1 VNKPIG
7 RLFVVSLLMFAALL
21 VSTSWWTVL
30 RADSL
35 NNDHPDL
42 NRRSL
47 LRSLKIKRGTIRAS
61 DGTAL
66 ARSVRGREGVYRRT
80 YPPGS
85 LFGHPVGYS
94 YVTIGQT
101 GVEAFYDDDL
111 MGQKDALT
119 TTFDQLLGRK
129 PEGDNLITTLDPK
142 AQRIAEDGILRAG
155 QSGAAVALDPRTGA
169 IKVMASVP
177 SFDPNVIRD
186 PKALAAA
193 NRDEQRKPLVNRA
206 LQFGYAPGSTF
217 KVVTATAAIDS
228 GQFQPGSA
236 IDGTND
242 VKISGVPLS
251 NDFNQSFG
259 QIDLTTALA
268 KSVNTA
274 WAQVGEKLG
283 KRTMA
288 EYMRRFGFER
298 KPQLDYPKNAMSA
311 SGEYRNG
318 HLIPATSPF
327 VDVGRMAI
335 GQDKLSVVP
344 LQMAEVAA
352 AVANGGR
359 LMKPH
364 IVSRV
369 VDNDGRTTRR
379 ILPKVQSD
387 VMKPSTAAAVRDM
400 MIAVVERGT
409 GTQAKIPGTTVA
421 GKTGTAETQI
431 GTKINDVWFIAFAPA
446 EAPRVAVAV
455 TVAQAPGFGGDIAAP
470 IARDIMEELL
480 R

>member
-1 VNKPIG
+1 VNKPIA
-7 RLFVVSLLMFAALL
+7 RLFIVSMLMFGALL
-21 VSTSWWTVL
+21 VATSWWTVL

-35 NNDHPDL
+35 NNDHADL
-42 NRRSL
+42 NKRSL
-47 LRSLKIKRGTIRAS
+47 LRSLKIRRGTIRAADRS
-61 DGTAL
+61 VI
-66 ARSVRGREGVYRRT
+66 ARSVRGGDGVYRRT
-80 YPPGS
+80 YPPGNV
-85 LFGHPVGYS
+85 FGHPVGYS

-101 GVEAFYDDDL
+101 ELEAFYDDEL
-111 MGQKDALT
+111 MGEEDALT
-119 TTFDQLLGRK
+119 TTVDQLLGKQR
-129 PEGDNLITTLDPK
+129 EGKNLLTTLDPA
-142 AQRIAEDGILRAG
+142 AQRIAERGILDAG

-177 SFDPNVIRD
+177 GYDPNEVRD

-206 LQFGYAPGSTF
+206 VQFGYAPGSTF

-228 GQFQPGSA
+228 GTFQPGSTV
-236 IDGTND
+236 DGTND

-274 WAQVGEKLG
+274 WAQVGEKVG
-283 KRTMA
+283 KRTMG

-298 KPQLDYPKNAMSA
+298 KPQLDYPRNAMSA
-311 SGEYRNG
+311 SGEYLRG
-318 HLIPATSPF
+318 RLIPATSRF

-344 LQMAEVAA
+344 LQMAQVAA
-352 AVANGGR
+352 AVANGGQ
-359 LMKPH
+359 LMRPH

-369 VDNDGRTTRR
+369 VDRDGRTTNR
-379 ILPKVQSD
+379 IEPQVQSE

-400 MIAVVERGT
+400 MVAVVEQGT
-409 GTQAKIPGTTVA
+409 GGQAKIPGIQVA

-446 EAPRVAVAV
+446 EAPRIAVAV

>member
-7 RLFVVSLLMFAALL
+7 RLFLVSMLMFGALL
-21 VSTSWWTVL
+21 VATSWWTVL

-42 NRRSL
+42 NKRSL
-47 LRSLKIKRGTIRAS
+47 LRSLKIRRGTIRAA
-61 DGTAL
+61 DGTAI
-66 ARSVRGREGVYRRT
+66 ARSIRGRDGVYRRT
-80 YPPGS
+80 YPTGNV
-85 LFGHPVGYS
+85 FGHPVGYS

-101 GVEAFYDDDL
+101 ELEAFYDDEL
-111 MGQKDALT
+111 TGEEDALT
-119 TTFDQLLGRK
+119 TTVDQLLGKRR
-129 PEGDNLITTLDPK
+129 EGKNLITSLDPD
-142 AQRIAEDGILRAG
+142 AQRIAEEGILRAG

-169 IKVMASVP
+169 IKAMASVP
-177 SFDPNVIRD
+177 SYDPNEVRD
-186 PKALAAA
+186 PKALRAA
-193 NRDEQRKPLVNRA
+193 NKDETNKPLVNRA
-206 LQFGYAPGSTF
+206 VQFGYAPGSTF
-217 KVVTATAAIDS
+217 KVVTATAALDS
-228 GQFQPGSA
+228 GKFQPGSTV
-236 IDGTND
+236 DGTND

-251 NDFNQSFG
+251 NDFNESFG

-274 WAQVGEKLG
+274 WAQVGEQLG
-283 KRTMA
+283 KPTMR

-298 KPQLDYPKNAMSA
+298 KPQLDYPRNAMSA

-318 HLIPATSPF
+318 RLIPATSRF

-344 LQMAEVAA
+344 LQMAQVAA
-352 AVANGGR
+352 AVANGGK

-369 VDNDGRTTRR
+369 VDRDGRTTDR
-379 ILPKVQSD
+379 IEPEVQSE

-400 MIAVVERGT
+400 MVAVVERGT
-409 GTQAKIPGTTVA
+409 GGQAKIPGVQVA